1 MGLKQNI
8 LNANKKEGGDDD
20 EVNTGEPAAAEEDV
34 KEDGQEGKSPGD
46 ANESDTKL
54 VGAISQD
61 EDMTRDETQPA
72 APPKKQEYPLMDM
85 LCSFLYEDEEPL
97 PILCGYFSKIVE
109 QMLDKQKNATLEYL
123 LLHQKGKIFHG
134 LLRHLDQHSLTTL
147 MIKLIEQQI
156 QPEMKD
162 KWEASDNSDHD
173 GNETEPE
180 LTPDQKRMQ

>member
-72 APPKKQEYPLMDM
+72 PQPKKQEYPLMDM

-109 QMLDKQKNATLEYL
+109 
-123 LLHQKGKIFHG
+123 
-134 LLRHLDQHSLTTL
+134 
-147 MIKLIEQQI
+147 
-156 QPEMKD
+156 
-162 KWEASDNSDHD
+162 
-173 GNETEPE
+173 
-180 LTPDQKRMQ
+180 